1 MRLVITVGVVG
12 FLTILAAGLLAGE
25 KSPAEK
31 AAADWLY
38 PGAKVMS
45 SGISSGKGG
54 AVSCVVQETADD
66 VPKILKYYGD
76 KLGTELKQVG
86 TQSGGAF
93 NGRISVEYAH
103 VGLKQG
109 AAGGAMTVST
119 FKTKTAV
126 STVVVSRSQGGKA
139 STVTITHVPQEAAE

>member
-1 MRLVITVGVVG
+1 MTA
-12 FLTILAAGLLAGE
+12 LAPVLQAGE

-38 PGAKVMS
+38 PGAKFVS

-66 VPKILKYYGD
+66 VPKILKHYGD
-76 KLGTELKQVG
+76 KLGTELKTKGMQ
-86 TQSGGAF
+86 TGGASDSGVLEF
-93 NGRISVEYAH
+93 AH
-103 VGLKQG
+103 VVLKQG
-109 AAGGAMTVST
+109 AAGGTTTVST

-126 STVVVSRSQGGKA
+126 LTLVLSRSQDGKV
-139 STVTITHVPQEAAE
+139 STVTVTHVPQ